1 MGSGT
6 RVGAAGEGPTGE
18 RIQLE
23 GGREEEGDGGR
34 ERQKRKRGM
43 EEGREGEGMEGGRE
57 GGRRDGRKKGER
69 NKGGEAGKVMVE
81 LPPSSPTLLLSPHS
95 PQVVRVPLSSK
106 EEAELGVVSL
116 LLPRH
121 LLKLWPIASHKVCQ
135 LVDNIL
141 QLHI

>member
-1 MGSGT
+1 MREYSW
-6 RVGAAGEGPTGE
+6 R
-18 RIQLE
+18 E
-23 GGREEEGDGGR
+23 GGRKRKGGR
-34 ERQKRKRGM
+34 
-43 EEGREGEGMEGGRE
+43 EGGRE
-57 GGRRDGRKKGER
+57 GGRKGER

-81 LPPSSPTLLLSPHS
+81 LPPSSPTLLLSPHP